1 MSFEELKEEFIKI
14 KKEELD
20 YIKKI
25 LEIRSK
31 RLLSEYERLEIYRTI
46 IKYQNKLDELVK
58 EIFLEF
64 RNDKKSK
71 LYQKDNSEVIIEIDL
86 DKKIIGLLSNYSDY
100 SKEKTLKSLGI
111 NQENYKYEFTIHN
124 IYYKY
129 HELINLENIH
139 LILGNQPFMD
149 KHFYCYTGSISVD
162 NAYDTDNVYNEVGY
176 YAQYKNLFYNI
187 KLIYGETQES
197 LEKKKIE
204 FEKDSAILNK
214 KKYVN
219 SYEVIK
225 VFREELLNSENK
237 SVNECVNKTKRRI
250 IKLNY
255 IRSPEYKE
263 KELLNKI
270 NRLYKQVKGTM
281 IKEEILYSGKFLK
294 LFKETYELPNKKI
307 VEKEKIERN
316 KGKKAVIVVA
326 ITEDKF
332 IITFQN
338 RIKDK
343 ILAEF
348 PSGYIEDNETILEAA
363 NRELKEETGY
373 ISDNLFILDK
383 AYPTPGLDD
392 NSYIY
397 IVLANN
403 CKKVEE
409 VKEIGTELVKYGL
422 FTIEELEYL
431 INNNIMNGAMNKLA
445 YYNLMSRICNKR
457 DLYKPKEDIEFIKQN
472 NKIKFMHYK

>member
-1 MSFEELKEEFIKI
+1 MNFEILKEKFIKL

-20 YIKKI
+20 YIKNI

-58 EIFLEF
+58 EIFLDF
-64 RNDKKSK
+64 RNDKKTK
-71 LYQKDNSEVIIEIDL
+71 LYQKDKSEVIIEIDL

-197 LEKKKIE
+197 LEKKQIE
-204 FEKDSAILNK
+204 FEKNSSILNE

-219 SYEVIK
+219 SYEVIN
-225 VFREELLNSENK
+225 VFREELLN
-237 SVNECVNKTKRRI
+237 
-250 IKLNY
+250 
-255 IRSPEYKE
+255 
-263 KELLNKI
+263 
-270 NRLYKQVKGTM
+270 
-281 IKEEILYSGKFLK
+281 
-294 LFKETYELPNKKI
+294 
-307 VEKEKIERN
+307 
-316 KGKKAVIVVA
+316 
-326 ITEDKF
+326 
-332 IITFQN
+332 
-338 RIKDK
+338 
-343 ILAEF
+343 
-348 PSGYIEDNETILEAA
+348 
-363 NRELKEETGY
+363 
-373 ISDNLFILDK
+373 
-383 AYPTPGLDD
+383 
-392 NSYIY
+392 
-397 IVLANN
+397 
-403 CKKVEE
+403 
-409 VKEIGTELVKYGL
+409 
-422 FTIEELEYL
+422 
-431 INNNIMNGAMNKLA
+431 
-445 YYNLMSRICNKR
+445 
-457 DLYKPKEDIEFIKQN
+457 
-472 NKIKFMHYK
+472 

>member
-1 MSFEELKEEFIKI
+1 MNFEILKEKFMKI

-20 YIKKI
+20 YIKNI

-58 EIFLEF
+58 EIFLDF
-64 RNDKKSK
+64 RNNKTSK
-71 LYQKDNSEVIIEIDL
+71 LYQKDKSEVIIEIDL

-149 KHFYCYTGSISVD
+149 KHFYCYTGNISID
-162 NAYDTDNVYNEVGY
+162 NVYDTDDDYNEVGY

-197 LEKKKIE
+197 LEKKQIE
-204 FEKDSAILNK
+204 FEKNSAILNE

-219 SYEVIK
+219 SYEVIN

-270 NRLYKQVKGTM
+270 NKLYKQVKGTM

-316 KGKKAVIVVA
+316 KGKKAVIVIAV
-326 ITEDKF
+326 TEDKF

-338 RIKDK
+338 RVKDK

-348 PSGYIEDNETILEAA
+348 PSGYIEENETILEAA

-373 ISDNLFILDK
+373 ISDDLFILDE

-403 CKKVEE
+403 SKKEEE

-457 DLYKPKEDIEFIKQN
+457 DLYKPREDIEFIKQN